1 MTAGALKLTVY
12 LGERARTAG
21 DGFAADALADIAA
34 RHELRASVLLRGMEG
49 FGAKH
54 RLRTDR
60 LLTLSEDLPLAFA
73 AVDTRSR
80 VEAALG
86 EVTALPFQGL
96 VTLERARLIT
106 EPPGRVALLDTPG
119 EAAKLTVYVG
129 RHERAAGRPASD
141 AVVDVLRDAGVAGAT
156 VLLGVDGTLHGDR
169 RRARFTGRNTGVPLM
184 IVAVGTGTAV
194 ATALGRLGGVLERPL
209 ATLERVRLCKRD
221 GVRIGAP
228 RHVAG
233 SDASG
238 LGVWQ
243 KLTVF
248 AGEQSRHAGA
258 PLHAELLR
266 ELRRAGAAGATTL
279 RGIRGYHGD
288 HPPHGDTLWQLRR
301 RVPVVTVIVDTPER
315 TQEWFAIVDALT
327 DETGLV
333 TSELVP
339 ALHVAAPGSEPP
351 NGGLPLAHVE

>member
-1 MTAGALKLTVY
+1 MTADALKLTVY
-12 LGERARTAG
+12 LGERARTE
-21 DGFAADALADIAA
+21 DGGYAADALAEISA
-34 RHELRASVLLRGMEG
+34 RHQLRTSVLLRGMEG
-49 FGAKH
+49 FGTTH
-54 RLRTDR
+54 LRTDR
-60 LLTLSEDLPLAFA
+60 LLTLSEDLPLVFA
-73 AVDTRSR
+73 AVDARPR
-80 VEAALG
+80 VIGALD

-96 VTLERARLIT
+96 VILERARLIT
-106 EPPGRVALLDTPG
+106 EPPGRVALPDAPG
-119 EAAKLTVYVG
+119 AAAKLTVYVG
-129 RHERAAGRPASD
+129 RHERASGRPAHE

-169 RRARFTGRNTGVPLM
+169 RRARFTGRNAEVPLM

-194 ATALGRLGGVLERPL
+194 AAALGRLGDILERPL

-221 GVRIGAP
+221 GVRIGEP
-228 RHVAG
+228 RHVPV

-243 KLTVF
+243 KLMVF

-258 PLHAELLR
+258 PLHAALIR
-266 ELRRAGAAGATTL
+266 ELRRAGASGATTL

-288 HPPHGDTLWQLRR
+288 HAPHGDTLWQLRR

-315 TQEWFAIVDALT
+315 TQQWFALADALT
-327 DETGLV
+327 DETGLI

-339 ALHVAAPGSEPP
+339 AVHSVGSGSEPP
-351 NGGLPLAHVE
+351 NGGPSLEHVK

>member
-1 MTAGALKLTVY
+1 MSDDALKLTVY

-21 DGFAADALADIAA
+21 GGFAADALAEISA
-34 RHELRASVLLRGMEG
+34 RHEVRASVLLRGMEG
-49 FGAKH
+49 FGAGH
-54 RLRTDR
+54 LRTDR
-60 LLTLSEDLPLAFA
+60 LLTLSEDLPLVFA
-73 AVDTRSR
+73 AVDTRPR
-80 VEAALG
+80 VVGALDD
-86 EVTALPFQGL
+86 VTALPFQGL

-106 EPPGRVALLDTPG
+106 EAPGRVALLDAAG
-119 EAAKLTVYVG
+119 EAAKLTVYAG
-129 RHERAAGRPASD
+129 RHERAGGRPAHE
-141 AVVDVLRDAGVAGAT
+141 AVVETLRVAGVAGAT

-169 RRARFTGRNTGVPLM
+169 RRARFTRRNTEVPLM
-184 IVAVGTGTAV
+184 IVAVGTGASV
-194 ATALGRLGGVLERPL
+194 AAALERLGDVLERPL
-209 ATLERVRLCKRD
+209 ATIERVRLCKRD
-221 GVRIGAP
+221 GVRIGEP
-228 RHVAG
+228 RHVPG

-243 KLTVF
+243 KLMVF

-258 PLHAELLR
+258 PLHAELIR

-288 HPPHGDTLWQLRR
+288 HAPHGDTLWQLRR

-315 TQEWFAIVDALT
+315 TQEWFAIADALT
-327 DETGLV
+327 DETGLI

-339 ALHVAAPGSEPP
+339 AVHSVGPGSGPT